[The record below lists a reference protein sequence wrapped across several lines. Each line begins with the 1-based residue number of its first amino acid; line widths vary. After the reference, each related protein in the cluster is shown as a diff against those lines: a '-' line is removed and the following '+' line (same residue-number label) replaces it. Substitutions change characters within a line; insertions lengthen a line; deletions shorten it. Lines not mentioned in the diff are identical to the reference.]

1 MKVTFRVDASLFIGS
16 GHVMRCLVLADIL
29 KSRGFSVYFACLP
42 QLGDMIAYIRDRGF
56 DVLELTPSCL
66 PMTPS
71 HSADYKA
78 WLQRSVEE
86 DANDFLSKVDY
97 SEWVIVDHYALDR
110 EWESIIIGKLSC
122 ATLSIDDL
130 NREHCSDIILDQ
142 NLWPNLEERYSNCS
156 ATKLLGPEYALLRES
171 FSILRGSPR
180 DSISNQLLV
189 FFGGTDP
196 TNECEKFILAAN
208 EFKRLPFN
216 TILITGRINPRF
228 DTLSKLNQNR
238 SVAIYKNL
246 ESFDLSLSNSKYA
259 IGASGVSNWER
270 FCLKVPASIVSVA
283 ENQVVLSNYLSDL
296 GFVEYLGE
304 GTTTTTNTYRDELT
318 RLYERWEHIK
328 PFSDFEVDG
337 FGANKVV
344 QTMESFCREK
354 KSD

>member
-42 QLGDMIAYIRDRGF
+42 QPGDMIAYIRDRGF

-66 PMTPS
+66 PITPS

-78 WLQRSVEE
+78 WLQRSVKE

-97 SEWVIVDHYALDR
+97 SEWVIVDHYALDH

-122 ATLSIDDL
+122 AILSIDDL

-156 ATKLLGPEYALLRES
+156 STKLLGPEYALLRES
-171 FSILRGSPR
+171 FSILRDSPR

-196 TNECEKFILAAN
+196 TNECEKFILAVN
-208 EFKRLPFN
+208 EFERLPFN

-304 GTTTTTNTYRDELT
+304 GTTTTTHTYSDELT

>member
-1 MKVTFRVDASLFIGS
+1 MKVIFRVDASLFIGS

-42 QLGDMIAYIRDRGF
+42 QPGDMIAYIRDRGF

-78 WLQRSVEE
+78 WLQRSVKE

-97 SEWVIVDHYALDR
+97 SEWVIVDHYALDH

-122 ATLSIDDL
+122 AILSIDDL

-156 ATKLLGPEYALLRES
+156 STKLLGPEYALLRES
-171 FSILRGSPR
+171 FSILRDSPR

-208 EFKRLPFN
+208 EFERLPFN

-304 GTTTTTNTYRDELT
+304 GTTTTTHTYSDELT

>member
-29 KSRGFSVYFACLP
+29 KSKGFSVYFACLP
-42 QLGDMIAYIRDRGF
+42 QPGDMIAYIRDRGF

-66 PMTPS
+66 QMTPS

-97 SEWVIVDHYALDR
+97 SEWVIVDHYALDH

-122 ATLSIDDL
+122 AILSIDDL

-142 NLWPNLEERYSNCS
+142 NLWPNISKRYSDCS

-171 FSILRGSPR
+171 FSTLRDSSR

-196 TNECEKFILAAN
+196 TNESEKFILAAN

-228 DTLSKLNQNR
+228 NALIKLNQN
-238 SVAIYKNL
+238 SNVSIYKNL

-270 FCLKVPASIVSVA
+270 FCLRVPASIVSVA
-283 ENQVVLSNYLSDL
+283 ENQVILSNYLSDL

-304 GTTTTTNTYRDELT
+304 GITTSIDTYALELA
-318 RLYERWEHIK
+318 RLCERWDYIK

-344 QTMESFCREK
+344 QTMESFCRET
-354 KSD
+354 KSN

>member
-42 QLGDMIAYIRDRGF
+42 QPGDMIAYIRDRGF
-56 DVLELTPSCL
+56 GVLELTPSCL
-66 PMTPS
+66 PITPS

-78 WLQRSVEE
+78 WLQRSVKE

-97 SEWVIVDHYALDR
+97 SEWVIVDHYALDH

-122 ATLSIDDL
+122 AILSIDDL

-156 ATKLLGPEYALLRES
+156 STKLLGPEYALLRES
-171 FSILRGSPR
+171 FSILRDSPR

-208 EFKRLPFN
+208 EFERLPFN

-304 GTTTTTNTYRDELT
+304 GTTTTTHTYSDELI

>member
-29 KSRGFSVYFACLP
+29 RSKGFSVCFACLP
-42 QLGDMIAYIRDRGF
+42 QPGDMITYISDRGF

-66 PMTPS
+66 QMTPS

-97 SEWVIVDHYALDR
+97 SEWVIVDHYALDY

-122 ATLSIDDL
+122 AILSIDDL

-142 NLWPNLEERYSNCS
+142 NLWPNISKRYLNCT

-171 FSILRGSPR
+171 FSTLRDSPR
-180 DSISNQLLV
+180 DSISNQILV

-208 EFKRLPFN
+208 EFKKLPFN

-228 DTLSKLNQNR
+228 DALLKLNQN
-238 SVAIYKNL
+238 SNVFICKNL

-270 FCLKVPASIVSVA
+270 FCLRVPASIVSVA
-283 ENQVVLSNYLSDL
+283 DNQVTLSNYLSDL

-304 GTTTTTNTYRDELT
+304 GISTSTNTYALELA
-318 RLYERWEHIK
+318 RLCERWDYIK

-344 QTMESFCREK
+344 QTMESFCRETK
-354 KSD
+354 RD